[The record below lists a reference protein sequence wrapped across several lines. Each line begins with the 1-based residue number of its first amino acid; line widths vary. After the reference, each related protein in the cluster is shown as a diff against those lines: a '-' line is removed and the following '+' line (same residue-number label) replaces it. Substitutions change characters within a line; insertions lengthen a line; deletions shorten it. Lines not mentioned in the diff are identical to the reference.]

1 MISKLHQLNLHD
13 KIKYIYA
20 TVIKF
25 MILSGIV
32 SIIGLS
38 LLDIRFNSYVKG
50 AQKANN
56 AAKESIIDIS
66 SAARNIREMAL
77 NDDSST
83 YENYKNNV
91 KTVLTDSQT
100 QLDIIKNTNIIDDDL
115 YNQYVKALNEWG
127 NIGYDIINQIE
138 KGDLASA
145 KNKIHTVCT
154 PALNNLMSIA
164 DKMEDETNKE
174 ADQAILLSN
183 VVAVIGGVAIV
194 LFIVIASLISK
205 KIGAKITEMIIEPLR
220 DIDNVAK
227 DLANGNLH
235 SELTYHSDHSDD
247 ELGTLAHSLRK
258 SIRTLSSYVDD
269 IKRSMQEFSHGNFDV
284 KPEVEWK
291 GDFEEILHAFMSFEA
306 SMADIV
312 KNLQRVADQ
321 VAEGSEQ
328 IAASSTELAEGA
340 TNQAASVEELTAS
353 LASVS
358 ERVAQN
364 SQNARA
370 ISGRVDELGT
380 QLYESNGK
388 MSEMVTSM
396 SEIEKASK
404 EISKIIETINQIASQ
419 TNLLALNASI
429 EAARA
434 GDAGKGFAVVADQVS
449 ALAAQSAEAAKE
461 SASLIDT
468 SVAAVEK
475 GMVIANDTASQLGA
489 VVDNSRH
496 IVDEV
501 NNIADVLNT
510 QTEAIKQ
517 VDDGVEAINDVVQ
530 TNSATSQECAAASQ
544 DMSTQADTLR
554 GLIATLKIAHFKKN
568 NNK

>member
-13 KIKYIYA
+13 KIKCIYA

-77 NDDSST
+77 NDDSS
-83 YENYKNNV
+83 NYKNNV

-235 SELTYHSDHSDD
+235 SELTYHSDD

-306 SMADIV
+306 SMADLV

>member
-127 NIGYDIINQIE
+127 SIGYDIINQIE

-174 ADQAILLSN
+174 ANQAILSSN

-220 DIDNVAK
+220 EIDNVAK
-227 DLANGNLH
+227 DLASGNLH
-235 SELTYHSDHSDD
+235 SELTYHSDD
-247 ELGTLAHSLRK
+247 ELGALAHSLRK

-269 IKRSMQEFSHGNFDV
+269 IKRSMQEFSYGNFDV

-291 GDFEEILHAFMSFEA
+291 GDFEEILQAFMSFEA
-306 SMADIV
+306 SMADLV
-312 KNLQRVADQ
+312 KHLQRVADQ

-328 IAASSTELAEGA
+328 IASSSTELAEGA

-358 ERVAQN
+358 ESVAQN

-370 ISGRVDELGT
+370 ISGKVNELGT
-380 QLYESNGK
+380 QLDESNGK
-388 MSEMVTSM
+388 MGEMVTSM

-475 GMVIANDTASQLGA
+475 GMVIANDTASQLGV

-510 QTEAIKQ
+510 QTETIKQ
-517 VDDGVEAINDVVQ
+517 VDDGIEDINDVVQ

>member
-127 NIGYDIINQIE
+127 SIGYDIINQIE

-174 ADQAILLSN
+174 TNQAILSSN

-220 DIDNVAK
+220 EIDNVAK
-227 DLANGNLH
+227 DLASGNLH
-235 SELTYHSDHSDD
+235 SELTYHSDD
-247 ELGTLAHSLRK
+247 ELGALAHSLRK

-291 GDFEEILHAFMSFEA
+291 GDFEEILQAFMSFEA
-306 SMADIV
+306 SMADLV
-312 KNLQRVADQ
+312 KHLQRVADQ

-328 IAASSTELAEGA
+328 IASSSTELAEGA

-358 ERVAQN
+358 ESVAQN

-370 ISGRVDELGT
+370 ISGKVNELGT
-380 QLYESNGK
+380 QLDESNGK
-388 MSEMVTSM
+388 MGEMVTSM

-475 GMVIANDTASQLGA
+475 GMVIANDTASQLGV

-510 QTEAIKQ
+510 QTETIKQ
-517 VDDGVEAINDVVQ
+517 VDDGIEDINDVVQ

>member
-66 SAARNIREMAL
+66 SVARNIREMAL

-91 KTVLTDSQT
+91 NTVLTDSQT

-174 ADQAILLSN
+174 AEQAILSSN

-227 DLANGNLH
+227 DLASGNLH
-235 SELTYHSDHSDD
+235 SELTYHSDD
-247 ELGTLAHSLRK
+247 ELGALAHSLRK

-291 GDFEEILHAFMSFEA
+291 GDFEEILQAFMSFEA
-306 SMADIV
+306 SMADLV
-312 KNLQRVADQ
+312 KHLQRVADQ

-328 IAASSTELAEGA
+328 IASSSTELAEGA

-358 ERVAQN
+358 ESVAQN
-364 SQNARA
+364 SQNARE
-370 ISGRVDELGT
+370 ISGKVNELGT
-380 QLYESNGK
+380 QLDESNGK
-388 MSEMVTSM
+388 MGEMVTSM

-475 GMVIANDTASQLGA
+475 GMVIANDTASQLGV

-510 QTEAIKQ
+510 QTETIKQ
-517 VDDGVEAINDVVQ
+517 VDDGIEDINDVVQ

-554 GLIATLKIAHFKKN
+554 GLIATLKIAHFKK
-568 NNK
+568 K

>member
-174 ADQAILLSN
+174 ADQEILLSN
-183 VVAVIGGVAIV
+183 VVAVIGSVAIV

-227 DLANGNLH
+227 DLASGNLH
-235 SELTYHSDHSDD
+235 SELTYHSDD

-291 GDFEEILHAFMSFEA
+291 GDFEEILQAFMSFEA
-306 SMADIV
+306 SMADLV
-312 KNLQRVADQ
+312 KHLQRVADQ

-328 IAASSTELAEGA
+328 IASSSTELAEGA

-358 ERVAQN
+358 ESVAQN
-364 SQNARA
+364 SQNARE
-370 ISGRVDELGT
+370 ISGKVNELGT
-380 QLYESNGK
+380 QLDESNGK
-388 MSEMVTSM
+388 MGEMVTSM
-396 SEIEKASK
+396 GEIEKASK

-475 GMVIANDTASQLGA
+475 GMVIANDTASQLGV

-510 QTEAIKQ
+510 QTETIKQ
-517 VDDGVEAINDVVQ
+517 VDDGIEDINDVVQ

-554 GLIATLKIAHFKKN
+554 GLIATLKIAHFKK
-568 NNK
+568 K

>member
-91 KTVLTDSQT
+91 NTVLTDSQT

-227 DLANGNLH
+227 DLASGNLH
-235 SELTYHSDHSDD
+235 SELTYHSDD

-291 GDFEEILHAFMSFEA
+291 GDFEEILQAFMSFEA
-306 SMADIV
+306 SMADLV
-312 KNLQRVADQ
+312 KHLQRVADQ

-328 IAASSTELAEGA
+328 IASSSTELAEGA

-358 ERVAQN
+358 ESVAQN
-364 SQNARA
+364 SQNARE
-370 ISGRVDELGT
+370 ISGKVNELGT
-380 QLYESNGK
+380 QLDESNGK
-388 MSEMVTSM
+388 MGEMVTSM
-396 SEIEKASK
+396 GEIEKASK

-475 GMVIANDTASQLGA
+475 GMVIANDTASQLGV

-510 QTEAIKQ
+510 QTETIKQ
-517 VDDGVEAINDVVQ
+517 VDDGIEDINDVVQ

-554 GLIATLKIAHFKKN
+554 GLIATLKIAHFKK
-568 NNK
+568 K

>member
-227 DLANGNLH
+227 DLASGNLH
-235 SELTYHSDHSDD
+235 SELTYHSDD
-247 ELGTLAHSLRK
+247 ELGALAHSLRK

-291 GDFEEILHAFMSFEA
+291 GDFEEILDAFMSFEA
-306 SMADIV
+306 SMADLV
-312 KNLQRVADQ
+312 KHLQRVADQ

-328 IAASSTELAEGA
+328 IASSSTELAEGA

-358 ERVAQN
+358 ESVAQN
-364 SQNARA
+364 SQNARE
-370 ISGRVDELGT
+370 ISGKVNELGT
-380 QLYESNGK
+380 QLDESNGK
-388 MSEMVTSM
+388 MGEMVTSM

-475 GMVIANDTASQLGA
+475 GMVIANDTASQLGV

-510 QTEAIKQ
+510 QTETIKQ
-517 VDDGVEAINDVVQ
+517 VDDGIEDINDVVQ

-544 DMSTQADTLR
+544 DMSTQADTLM
-554 GLIATLKIAHFKKN
+554 GLIATLKIAHFKK
-568 NNK
+568 K

>member
-174 ADQAILLSN
+174 AEQAILSSN

-205 KIGAKITEMIIEPLR
+205 KKGAKITEMIIEPLR
-220 DIDNVAK
+220 EIDNVAK
-227 DLANGNLH
+227 DLASGNLH
-235 SELTYHSDHSDD
+235 SELTYHSDD
-247 ELGTLAHSLRK
+247 ELGALAHSLRK

-291 GDFEEILHAFMSFEA
+291 GDFEEILQAFMSFEA
-306 SMADIV
+306 SMADLV
-312 KNLQRVADQ
+312 KHLQRVADQ

-328 IAASSTELAEGA
+328 IASSSTELAEGA

-358 ERVAQN
+358 ESVAQN
-364 SQNARA
+364 SQNARE
-370 ISGRVDELGT
+370 ISGKVNELGT
-380 QLYESNGK
+380 QLDESNGK
-388 MSEMVTSM
+388 MGEMVTSM
-396 SEIEKASK
+396 GEIEKASK

-475 GMVIANDTASQLGA
+475 GMVIANDTASQLGV

-510 QTEAIKQ
+510 QTETIKQ
-517 VDDGVEAINDVVQ
+517 VDDGIEDINDVVQ

-554 GLIATLKIAHFKKN
+554 GLIATLKIAHFKK
-568 NNK
+568 K

>member
-1 MISKLHQLNLHD
+1 MISKLRQLNLHD

-127 NIGYDIINQIE
+127 SIGYDIINQIE

-174 ADQAILLSN
+174 ANQAILSSN

-220 DIDNVAK
+220 EIDNVAK
-227 DLANGNLH
+227 DLASGNLH
-235 SELTYHSDHSDD
+235 SELTYHSDD
-247 ELGTLAHSLRK
+247 ELGALAHSLRK

-291 GDFEEILHAFMSFEA
+291 GDFEEILDAFMSFEA
-306 SMADIV
+306 SMADLV
-312 KNLQRVADQ
+312 KHLQRVADQ

-328 IAASSTELAEGA
+328 IASSSTELAEGA

-358 ERVAQN
+358 ESVAQN

-370 ISGRVDELGT
+370 ISGKVNELGT
-380 QLYESNGK
+380 QLDESNGK
-388 MSEMVTSM
+388 MGEMVTSM

-475 GMVIANDTASQLGA
+475 GMVIANDTASQLGV

-510 QTEAIKQ
+510 QTETIKQ
-517 VDDGVEAINDVVQ
+517 VDDGIEDINDVVQ

-554 GLIATLKIAHFKKN
+554 GLIATLKIAHFKK
-568 NNK
+568 K

>member
-91 KTVLTDSQT
+91 KTVLTDSQI

-235 SELTYHSDHSDD
+235 SELTYHSDD

-291 GDFEEILHAFMSFEA
+291 GDFEEILYAFMSFEA
-306 SMADIV
+306 SMADLV
-312 KNLQRVADQ
+312 KHLQRVADQ

-328 IAASSTELAEGA
+328 IASSSTELAEGA

-364 SQNARA
+364 SQNARE
-370 ISGRVDELGT
+370 ISGKVNELGT
-380 QLYESNGK
+380 QLDESNGK
-388 MSEMVTSM
+388 MGEMVTSM
-396 SEIEKASK
+396 GEIEKASK

-475 GMVIANDTASQLGA
+475 GMVIANDTASQLGV

-510 QTEAIKQ
+510 QTETIKQ
-517 VDDGVEAINDVVQ
+517 VDDGIEDINDVVQ

>member
-91 KTVLTDSQT
+91 NTVLTDSQT

-174 ADQAILLSN
+174 AEQAILSSN

-227 DLANGNLH
+227 DLASGNLH
-235 SELTYHSDHSDD
+235 SELTYHSDD
-247 ELGTLAHSLRK
+247 ELGALAHSLRK

-291 GDFEEILHAFMSFEA
+291 GDFEEILQAFMSFEA
-306 SMADIV
+306 SMADLV
-312 KNLQRVADQ
+312 KHLQRVADQ

-328 IAASSTELAEGA
+328 IASSSTELAEGA

-364 SQNARA
+364 SQNARE
-370 ISGRVDELGT
+370 ISGKVNELGT
-380 QLYESNGK
+380 QLNESNGK
-388 MSEMVTSM
+388 MGEMVTSM
-396 SEIEKASK
+396 GEIEKASK

-475 GMVIANDTASQLGA
+475 GMVIANDTASQLGV

-510 QTEAIKQ
+510 QTETIKQ
-517 VDDGVEAINDVVQ
+517 VDDGIEDINDVVQ

-554 GLIATLKIAHFKKN
+554 GLIATLKIAHFKK
-568 NNK
+568 K

>member
-32 SIIGLS
+32 SIICLS

-174 ADQAILLSN
+174 VDQAILLSN

-235 SELTYHSDHSDD
+235 SELTYHSDD

-306 SMADIV
+306 SMADLV
-312 KNLQRVADQ
+312 KHLQRVADQ

-328 IAASSTELAEGA
+328 IASSSTELA
-340 TNQAASVEELTAS
+340 AS

-364 SQNARA
+364 SQNARE
-370 ISGRVDELGT
+370 ISGKVNELGT
-380 QLYESNGK
+380 QLDESNGK
-388 MSEMVTSM
+388 MGEMVTSM
-396 SEIEKASK
+396 GEIEKASK

-475 GMVIANDTASQLGA
+475 GMVIANDTASQLGV

-510 QTEAIKQ
+510 QTETIKQ
-517 VDDGVEAINDVVQ
+517 VDDGIEDINDVVQ

-554 GLIATLKIAHFKKN
+554 GLIATLKIAHLKKN

>member
-127 NIGYDIINQIE
+127 SIGYDIINQIE

-174 ADQAILLSN
+174 ANQAILSSN

-220 DIDNVAK
+220 EIDNVAK
-227 DLANGNLH
+227 DLASGNLH
-235 SELTYHSDHSDD
+235 SELTYHSDD
-247 ELGTLAHSLRK
+247 ELGALAHSLRK

-291 GDFEEILHAFMSFEA
+291 GDFEEILQAFMSFEA
-306 SMADIV
+306 SMADLV
-312 KNLQRVADQ
+312 KHLQRVADQ

-328 IAASSTELAEGA
+328 IASSSTELAEGA

-358 ERVAQN
+358 ESVAQN

-370 ISGRVDELGT
+370 ISGKVNELGT
-380 QLYESNGK
+380 QLDESNGK
-388 MSEMVTSM
+388 MGEMVTSM

-475 GMVIANDTASQLGA
+475 GMVIANDTASQLGV

-510 QTEAIKQ
+510 QTETIKQ
-517 VDDGVEAINDVVQ
+517 VDDGIEDINDVVQ

-568 NNK
+568 NKK

>member
-1 MISKLHQLNLHD
+1 MYKRQ
-13 KIKYIYA
+13 
-20 TVIKF
+20 
-25 MILSGIV
+25 
-32 SIIGLS
+32 
-38 LLDIRFNSYVKG
+38 
-50 AQKANN
+50 
-56 AAKESIIDIS
+56 AKESIIDIS

-235 SELTYHSDHSDD
+235 SELTYHSDD

-306 SMADIV
+306 SMADLV

-328 IAASSTELAEGA
+328 IASSSTELAEGA

-475 GMVIANDTASQLGA
+475 GMVIANDTASQLGV

>member
-127 NIGYDIINQIE
+127 SIGYDIINQIE

-174 ADQAILLSN
+174 AEQAILSSN

-220 DIDNVAK
+220 EIDNVAK
-227 DLANGNLH
+227 DLASGNLH
-235 SELTYHSDHSDD
+235 SELTYHSDD
-247 ELGTLAHSLRK
+247 ELGALAHSLRK

-291 GDFEEILHAFMSFEA
+291 GDFEEILQAFMSFEA
-306 SMADIV
+306 SMADLV
-312 KNLQRVADQ
+312 KHLQRVADQ

-328 IAASSTELAEGA
+328 IASSSTELAEGA

-364 SQNARA
+364 SQNARE
-370 ISGRVDELGT
+370 ISGKVNELGT
-380 QLYESNGK
+380 QLNESNGK
-388 MSEMVTSM
+388 MGEMVTSM
-396 SEIEKASK
+396 GEIEKASK

-475 GMVIANDTASQLGA
+475 GMVIANDTASQLGV

-510 QTEAIKQ
+510 QTETIKQ
-517 VDDGVEAINDVVQ
+517 VDDGIEDINDVVQ

-554 GLIATLKIAHFKKN
+554 GLIATLKIAHFKK
-568 NNK
+568 K

>member
-91 KTVLTDSQT
+91 KAVLTDSQT

-205 KIGAKITEMIIEPLR
+205 KIGAKITEMIIEPIR

-235 SELTYHSDHSDD
+235 SELTYHSDD

-291 GDFEEILHAFMSFEA
+291 GDFEEILQAFMSFEA
-306 SMADIV
+306 SMADLV
-312 KNLQRVADQ
+312 KHLQRVADQ

-328 IAASSTELAEGA
+328 IASSSTELAEGA

-353 LASVS
+353 LANVS

-364 SQNARA
+364 SQNART
-370 ISGRVDELGT
+370 ISGKVDELGT

-388 MSEMVTSM
+388 MSEMVISM

-517 VDDGVEAINDVVQ
+517 VDEGVEAINDVVQ

>member
-32 SIIGLS
+32 SIICLS

-205 KIGAKITEMIIEPLR
+205 KIGAKITEMIIEPIR

-235 SELTYHSDHSDD
+235 SELTYHSDD

-291 GDFEEILHAFMSFEA
+291 GDFEEILQAFMSFEA
-306 SMADIV
+306 SMADLV
-312 KNLQRVADQ
+312 KHLQRVADQ

-328 IAASSTELAEGA
+328 IASSSTELAEGA

-353 LASVS
+353 LANVS

-364 SQNARA
+364 SQNART
-370 ISGRVDELGT
+370 ISGKVDELGT

-388 MSEMVTSM
+388 MSEMVISM

-517 VDDGVEAINDVVQ
+517 VDEGVEAINDVVQ

>member
-227 DLANGNLH
+227 DLASGNLH
-235 SELTYHSDHSDD
+235 SELTYHSDD

-291 GDFEEILHAFMSFEA
+291 GDFEEILQAFMSFEA
-306 SMADIV
+306 SMADLV
-312 KNLQRVADQ
+312 KHLQRVADQ

-328 IAASSTELAEGA
+328 IASSSTELAEGA

-358 ERVAQN
+358 ESVAQN
-364 SQNARA
+364 SQNARE

-380 QLYESNGK
+380 QLDESNGK
-388 MSEMVTSM
+388 MGEMVTSM
-396 SEIEKASK
+396 GEIEKASK

-475 GMVIANDTASQLGA
+475 GMVIANDTASQLGV

-510 QTEAIKQ
+510 QTETIKQ
-517 VDDGVEAINDVVQ
+517 VDDGIEDINDVVQ

>member
-227 DLANGNLH
+227 DLASGNLH
-235 SELTYHSDHSDD
+235 SELTYHSDD
-247 ELGTLAHSLRK
+247 ELGALAHSLRK

-291 GDFEEILHAFMSFEA
+291 GDFEEILQAFMSFEA
-306 SMADIV
+306 SMADLV
-312 KNLQRVADQ
+312 KHLQRVADQ

-328 IAASSTELAEGA
+328 IASSSTELAEGA

-364 SQNARA
+364 SQNARE
-370 ISGRVDELGT
+370 ISGKVNELGT
-380 QLYESNGK
+380 QLDESNGK
-388 MSEMVTSM
+388 MGEMVTSM
-396 SEIEKASK
+396 GEIEKASK

-475 GMVIANDTASQLGA
+475 GMVIANDTASQLGV

-510 QTEAIKQ
+510 QTETIKQ
-517 VDDGVEAINDVVQ
+517 VDDGIEDINDVVQ

>member
-127 NIGYDIINQIE
+127 SIGYDIINQIE

-227 DLANGNLH
+227 DLASGNLH
-235 SELTYHSDHSDD
+235 SELTYHSDD

-291 GDFEEILHAFMSFEA
+291 GDFEEILQAFMSFEA
-306 SMADIV
+306 SMADLV
-312 KNLQRVADQ
+312 KHLQRVADQ

-328 IAASSTELAEGA
+328 IASSSTELAEGA

-358 ERVAQN
+358 ESVAQN
-364 SQNARA
+364 SQNARE
-370 ISGRVDELGT
+370 ISGKVNELGT
-380 QLYESNGK
+380 QLDESNGK
-388 MSEMVTSM
+388 MGEMVTSM
-396 SEIEKASK
+396 GEIEKASK

-475 GMVIANDTASQLGA
+475 GMVIANDTASQLGV

-510 QTEAIKQ
+510 QTETIKQ
-517 VDDGVEAINDVVQ
+517 VDDGIEDINDVVQ

-554 GLIATLKIAHFKKN
+554 GLIATLKIAHFKK
-568 NNK
+568 K

>member
-127 NIGYDIINQIE
+127 SIGYDIINQIE

-174 ADQAILLSN
+174 ANQAILSSN

-220 DIDNVAK
+220 EIDNVAK
-227 DLANGNLH
+227 DLASGNLH
-235 SELTYHSDHSDD
+235 SELTYHSDD
-247 ELGTLAHSLRK
+247 ELGALAHSLRK

-291 GDFEEILHAFMSFEA
+291 GDFEEILDAFMSFEA
-306 SMADIV
+306 SMADLV
-312 KNLQRVADQ
+312 KHLQRVADQ

-328 IAASSTELAEGA
+328 IASSSTELAEGA

-358 ERVAQN
+358 ESVAQN

-370 ISGRVDELGT
+370 ISGKVNELGT
-380 QLYESNGK
+380 QLDESNGK
-388 MSEMVTSM
+388 MGEMVTSM

-475 GMVIANDTASQLGA
+475 GMVIANDTASQLGV

-510 QTEAIKQ
+510 QTETIKQ
-517 VDDGVEAINDVVQ
+517 VDDGIEDINDVVQ

-554 GLIATLKIAHFKKN
+554 GLIATLKIAHFKK
-568 NNK
+568 K

>member
-205 KIGAKITEMIIEPLR
+205 KIGAKITEMIIEPIR

-235 SELTYHSDHSDD
+235 SELTYHSDD

-291 GDFEEILHAFMSFEA
+291 GDFEEILQAFMSFEA
-306 SMADIV
+306 SMADLV
-312 KNLQRVADQ
+312 KHLQRVADQ
-321 VAEGSEQ
+321 MAEGSEQ
-328 IAASSTELAEGA
+328 IASSSTELAEGA

-353 LASVS
+353 LANVS

-364 SQNARA
+364 SQNART
-370 ISGRVDELGT
+370 ISGKVDELGT

-388 MSEMVTSM
+388 MSEMVISM

-517 VDDGVEAINDVVQ
+517 VDEGVEAINDVVQ

>member
-235 SELTYHSDHSDD
+235 SELTYHSDD

-291 GDFEEILHAFMSFEA
+291 GDFEEILDAFMSFEA
-306 SMADIV
+306 SMADLV
-312 KNLQRVADQ
+312 KHLQRVADQ

-328 IAASSTELAEGA
+328 IASSSTELAEGA

-364 SQNARA
+364 SQNARE
-370 ISGRVDELGT
+370 ISGKVNELGT
-380 QLYESNGK
+380 QLDESNGK
-388 MSEMVTSM
+388 MGEMVTSM
-396 SEIEKASK
+396 GEIEKASK

-475 GMVIANDTASQLGA
+475 GMVIANDTASQLGV

-510 QTEAIKQ
+510 QTETIKQ
-517 VDDGVEAINDVVQ
+517 VDDGIEDINDVVQ

>member
-127 NIGYDIINQIE
+127 SIGYDIINQIE

-154 PALNNLMSIA
+154 PALNNLMSIV

-174 ADQAILLSN
+174 ANQAILSSN

-220 DIDNVAK
+220 EIDNVAK
-227 DLANGNLH
+227 DLASGNLH
-235 SELTYHSDHSDD
+235 SELTYHSDD
-247 ELGTLAHSLRK
+247 ELGALAHSLRK

-291 GDFEEILHAFMSFEA
+291 GDFEEILDAFMSFEA
-306 SMADIV
+306 SMADLV
-312 KNLQRVADQ
+312 KHLQRVADQ

-328 IAASSTELAEGA
+328 IASSSTELAEGA
-340 TNQAASVEELTAS
+340 TNQAASVEELTAF

-358 ERVAQN
+358 ESVAQN
-364 SQNARA
+364 SQNARE
-370 ISGRVDELGT
+370 ISGKVNELGT
-380 QLYESNGK
+380 QLDESNGK
-388 MSEMVTSM
+388 MGEMVTSM

-475 GMVIANDTASQLGA
+475 GMVIANDTASQLGV

-510 QTEAIKQ
+510 QTETIKQ
-517 VDDGVEAINDVVQ
+517 VDDGIEDINDVVQ

-554 GLIATLKIAHFKKN
+554 GLIATLKIAHFKK
-568 NNK
+568 K

>member
-13 KIKYIYA
+13 KIKYIYT

-205 KIGAKITEMIIEPLR
+205 KIGDKITEMIIEPLR

-235 SELTYHSDHSDD
+235 SELTYHSDD

-291 GDFEEILHAFMSFEA
+291 GDFEEILHAFMGFEA
-306 SMADIV
+306 SMADLV

>member
-183 VVAVIGGVAIV
+183 VVAVIGGMAIV

-205 KIGAKITEMIIEPLR
+205 KIGAKITEMIIEPIR

-235 SELTYHSDHSDD
+235 SELTYHSDD

-269 IKRSMQEFSHGNFDV
+269 IKRFMQEFSHGNFDV

-291 GDFEEILHAFMSFEA
+291 GDFEEILQAFMSFEA
-306 SMADIV
+306 SMADLV
-312 KNLQRVADQ
+312 KHLQRVADQ

-328 IAASSTELAEGA
+328 IASSSTELAEGA

-364 SQNARA
+364 SQNARE
-370 ISGRVDELGT
+370 ISGKVNELGT
-380 QLYESNGK
+380 QLDESNGK
-388 MSEMVTSM
+388 MGEMVTSM
-396 SEIEKASK
+396 GEIEKASK

-475 GMVIANDTASQLGA
+475 GMVIANDTASQLGV

-510 QTEAIKQ
+510 QTETIKQ
-517 VDDGVEAINDVVQ
+517 VDDGIEDINDVVQ

>member
-38 LLDIRFNSYVKG
+38 FLDIRFNSYVKG

-174 ADQAILLSN
+174 ADQAILLGN

-205 KIGAKITEMIIEPLR
+205 KIGAKITEMIIEPIR

-235 SELTYHSDHSDD
+235 SELTYHSDD

-291 GDFEEILHAFMSFEA
+291 GDFEEILQAFMSFEA
-306 SMADIV
+306 SMADLV
-312 KNLQRVADQ
+312 KHLQRVADQ

-328 IAASSTELAEGA
+328 IASSSTELAEGA

-353 LASVS
+353 LANVS

-364 SQNARA
+364 SQNART
-370 ISGRVDELGT
+370 ISGKVDELGT

-388 MSEMVTSM
+388 MSEMVISM

-517 VDDGVEAINDVVQ
+517 VDEGVEAINDVVQ

>member
-1 MISKLHQLNLHD
+1 MISKLRQLNLHD

-115 YNQYVKALNEWG
+115 YNQYVKALNEWDS
-127 NIGYDIINQIE
+127 IGYDIINQIE

-174 ADQAILLSN
+174 AEQAILSSN

-220 DIDNVAK
+220 EIDNVAK
-227 DLANGNLH
+227 DLASGNLH
-235 SELTYHSDHSDD
+235 SELTYHSDD
-247 ELGTLAHSLRK
+247 ELGALAHSLRK

-291 GDFEEILHAFMSFEA
+291 GDFEEILDAFMSFEA
-306 SMADIV
+306 SMADLV
-312 KNLQRVADQ
+312 KHLQRVADQ

-328 IAASSTELAEGA
+328 IASSSTELAEGA

-358 ERVAQN
+358 ESVAQN
-364 SQNARA
+364 SQNARE
-370 ISGRVDELGT
+370 ISGKVNELGT
-380 QLYESNGK
+380 QLDESNGK
-388 MSEMVTSM
+388 MGEMVTSM

-475 GMVIANDTASQLGA
+475 GMVIANDTASQLGV

-510 QTEAIKQ
+510 QTETIKQ
-517 VDDGVEAINDVVQ
+517 VDDGIEDINDVVQ

-554 GLIATLKIAHFKKN
+554 GLIATLKIAHFKK
-568 NNK
+568 K

>member
-205 KIGAKITEMIIEPLR
+205 KIGAKITEMIIEPIR

-235 SELTYHSDHSDD
+235 SELTYHSDD

-291 GDFEEILHAFMSFEA
+291 GDFEEILQAFMSFEA
-306 SMADIV
+306 SMADLV
-312 KNLQRVADQ
+312 KHLQRVADQ

-328 IAASSTELAEGA
+328 IASSSTELAEGA

-353 LASVS
+353 LANVS

-364 SQNARA
+364 SQNART
-370 ISGRVDELGT
+370 ISGKVDELGT

-388 MSEMVTSM
+388 MSEMVISM

>member
-127 NIGYDIINQIE
+127 SIGYDIINQIE

-174 ADQAILLSN
+174 ANQAILSSN

-220 DIDNVAK
+220 EIDNVAK
-227 DLANGNLH
+227 DLASGNLH
-235 SELTYHSDHSDD
+235 SELTYHSDD
-247 ELGTLAHSLRK
+247 ELGALAHSLRK

-291 GDFEEILHAFMSFEA
+291 GDFEEILDAFMSFEA
-306 SMADIV
+306 SMADLV
-312 KNLQRVADQ
+312 KHLQRVADQ

-328 IAASSTELAEGA
+328 IASSSTELAEGA

-358 ERVAQN
+358 ESVAQN

-370 ISGRVDELGT
+370 ISGKVNELGT
-380 QLYESNGK
+380 QLDESNGK
-388 MSEMVTSM
+388 MGEMVTSM

-475 GMVIANDTASQLGA
+475 GMVIANDTASQLGV

-510 QTEAIKQ
+510 QTETIKQ
-517 VDDGVEAINDVVQ
+517 VDDGIEDINDVVQ

-554 GLIATLKIAHFKKN
+554 GLIATLKIAYFKK
-568 NNK
+568 K

>member
-50 AQKANN
+50 AQKAND

-127 NIGYDIINQIE
+127 SIGYDIINQIE

-174 ADQAILLSN
+174 AEQAILSSN

-220 DIDNVAK
+220 EIDNVAK
-227 DLANGNLH
+227 DLASGNLH
-235 SELTYHSDHSDD
+235 SELTYHSDD
-247 ELGTLAHSLRK
+247 ELGALAHSLRK

-291 GDFEEILHAFMSFEA
+291 GDFEEILDAFMSFEA
-306 SMADIV
+306 SMADLV
-312 KNLQRVADQ
+312 KHLQRVADQ

-328 IAASSTELAEGA
+328 IASSSTELAEGA

-358 ERVAQN
+358 ESVAQN
-364 SQNARA
+364 SQNARE
-370 ISGRVDELGT
+370 ISGKVNELGT
-380 QLYESNGK
+380 QLDESNGK
-388 MSEMVTSM
+388 MGEMVTSM

-475 GMVIANDTASQLGA
+475 GMVIANDTASQLGV

-510 QTEAIKQ
+510 QTETIKQ
-517 VDDGVEAINDVVQ
+517 VDDGIEDINDVVQ

-554 GLIATLKIAHFKKN
+554 GLIATLKIAHFKK
-568 NNK
+568 K

>member
-227 DLANGNLH
+227 DLASGNLH
-235 SELTYHSDHSDD
+235 SELTYHSDD

-291 GDFEEILHAFMSFEA
+291 GDFEEILQAFMSFEA
-306 SMADIV
+306 SMADLV
-312 KNLQRVADQ
+312 KHLQRVADQ

-328 IAASSTELAEGA
+328 IASSSTELAEGA
-340 TNQAASVEELTAS
+340 TNQAASVEKLTAS

-358 ERVAQN
+358 ESVAQN
-364 SQNARA
+364 SQNARE
-370 ISGRVDELGT
+370 ISGKVNELGT
-380 QLYESNGK
+380 QLDESNGK
-388 MSEMVTSM
+388 MGEMVTSM
-396 SEIEKASK
+396 GEIEKASK

-475 GMVIANDTASQLGA
+475 GMVIANDTASQLGV

-510 QTEAIKQ
+510 QTETIKQ
-517 VDDGVEAINDVVQ
+517 VDDGIEDINDVVQ

>member
-115 YNQYVKALNEWG
+115 YNQYVKALNEWC

-205 KIGAKITEMIIEPLR
+205 KIGAKITEMIIEPIR

-235 SELTYHSDHSDD
+235 SELTYHSDD

-291 GDFEEILHAFMSFEA
+291 GDFEEILQAFMSFEA
-306 SMADIV
+306 SMADLV
-312 KNLQRVADQ
+312 KHLQRVADQ

-328 IAASSTELAEGA
+328 IASSSTELAEGA

-353 LASVS
+353 LANVS

-364 SQNARA
+364 SQNART
-370 ISGRVDELGT
+370 ISGKVDELGT

-388 MSEMVTSM
+388 MSEMVISM

-517 VDDGVEAINDVVQ
+517 VDEGVEAINDVVQ

>member
-56 AAKESIIDIS
+56 ATKESIIDIS

-127 NIGYDIINQIE
+127 SIGYDIINQIE

-174 ADQAILLSN
+174 ANQAILSSN

-220 DIDNVAK
+220 EIDNVAK
-227 DLANGNLH
+227 DLASGNLH
-235 SELTYHSDHSDD
+235 SELTYHSDD
-247 ELGTLAHSLRK
+247 ELGALAHSLRK

-291 GDFEEILHAFMSFEA
+291 GDFEEILDAFMSFEA
-306 SMADIV
+306 SMADLV
-312 KNLQRVADQ
+312 KHLQRVADQ

-328 IAASSTELAEGA
+328 IASSSTELAEGA

-358 ERVAQN
+358 ESVAQN

-370 ISGRVDELGT
+370 ISGKVNELGT
-380 QLYESNGK
+380 QLDESNGK
-388 MSEMVTSM
+388 MGEMVTSM

-475 GMVIANDTASQLGA
+475 GMVIANDTASQLGV

-510 QTEAIKQ
+510 QTETIKQ
-517 VDDGVEAINDVVQ
+517 VDDGIEDINDVVQ

-554 GLIATLKIAHFKKN
+554 GLIATLKIAHFKK
-568 NNK
+568 K

>member
-227 DLANGNLH
+227 DLASGNLH
-235 SELTYHSDHSDD
+235 SELTYHSDD
-247 ELGTLAHSLRK
+247 ELGTSAHSLRK

-291 GDFEEILHAFMSFEA
+291 GDFEEILQAFMSFEA
-306 SMADIV
+306 SMADLV
-312 KNLQRVADQ
+312 KHLQRVADQ

-328 IAASSTELAEGA
+328 IASSSTELAEGA

-358 ERVAQN
+358 ESVAQN
-364 SQNARA
+364 SQNARE
-370 ISGRVDELGT
+370 ISGKVNELGT
-380 QLYESNGK
+380 QLDESNGK
-388 MSEMVTSM
+388 MGEMVTSM
-396 SEIEKASK
+396 GEIEKASK

-475 GMVIANDTASQLGA
+475 GMVIANDTASQLGV

-510 QTEAIKQ
+510 QTETIKQ
-517 VDDGVEAINDVVQ
+517 VDDGIEDINDVVQ

>member
-83 YENYKNNV
+83 YEIYKNNV

-127 NIGYDIINQIE
+127 SIGYDIINQIE

-174 ADQAILLSN
+174 ANQAILSSN

-220 DIDNVAK
+220 EIDNVAK
-227 DLANGNLH
+227 DLASGNLH
-235 SELTYHSDHSDD
+235 SELTYHSDD
-247 ELGTLAHSLRK
+247 ELGALAHSLRK

-291 GDFEEILHAFMSFEA
+291 GDFEEILDAFMSFEA
-306 SMADIV
+306 SMADLV
-312 KNLQRVADQ
+312 KHLQRVADQ

-328 IAASSTELAEGA
+328 IASSSTELAEGA

-358 ERVAQN
+358 ESVAQN

-370 ISGRVDELGT
+370 ISGKVNELGT
-380 QLYESNGK
+380 QLDESNGK
-388 MSEMVTSM
+388 MGEMVTSM

-475 GMVIANDTASQLGA
+475 GMVIANDTASQLGV

-510 QTEAIKQ
+510 QTETIKQ
-517 VDDGVEAINDVVQ
+517 VDDGIEDINDVVQ

-554 GLIATLKIAHFKKN
+554 GLIATLKIAHFKK
-568 NNK
+568 K

>member
-1 MISKLHQLNLHD
+1 MISKLHKLNLHD

-127 NIGYDIINQIE
+127 SIGYDIINQIE

-174 ADQAILLSN
+174 AEQAILSSN

-227 DLANGNLH
+227 DLASGNLH
-235 SELTYHSDHSDD
+235 SELTYHSDD
-247 ELGTLAHSLRK
+247 ELGALAHSLRK

-291 GDFEEILHAFMSFEA
+291 GDFEEILDAFMSFEA
-306 SMADIV
+306 SMADLV
-312 KNLQRVADQ
+312 KHLQRVADQ

-328 IAASSTELAEGA
+328 IASSSTELAEGA

-358 ERVAQN
+358 ESVAQN
-364 SQNARA
+364 SQNARE
-370 ISGRVDELGT
+370 ISGKVNELGT
-380 QLYESNGK
+380 QLDESNGK
-388 MSEMVTSM
+388 MGEMVTSM

-475 GMVIANDTASQLGA
+475 GMVIANDTASQLGV

-510 QTEAIKQ
+510 QTETIKQ
-517 VDDGVEAINDVVQ
+517 VDDGIEDINDVVQ

-554 GLIATLKIAHFKKN
+554 GLIATLKIAHFKK
-568 NNK
+568 K

>member
-1 MISKLHQLNLHD
+1 MISKLHKLNLHD

-127 NIGYDIINQIE
+127 SIGYDIINQIE

-174 ADQAILLSN
+174 ANQAILSSN

-220 DIDNVAK
+220 EIDNVAK
-227 DLANGNLH
+227 DLASGNLH
-235 SELTYHSDHSDD
+235 SELTYHSDD
-247 ELGTLAHSLRK
+247 ELGALAHSLRK

-291 GDFEEILHAFMSFEA
+291 GDFEEILDAFMSFEA
-306 SMADIV
+306 SMADLV
-312 KNLQRVADQ
+312 KHLQRVADQ

-328 IAASSTELAEGA
+328 IASSSTELAEGA

-358 ERVAQN
+358 ESVAQN
-364 SQNARA
+364 SQNARE
-370 ISGRVDELGT
+370 ISGKVNELGT
-380 QLYESNGK
+380 QLDESNGK
-388 MSEMVTSM
+388 MGEMVTSM

-475 GMVIANDTASQLGA
+475 GMVIANDTASQLGV

-510 QTEAIKQ
+510 QTETIKQ
-517 VDDGVEAINDVVQ
+517 VDDGIEDINDVVQ

-554 GLIATLKIAHFKKN
+554 GLIATLKIAHFKK
-568 NNK
+568 K

>member
-50 AQKANN
+50 AQKAND

-91 KTVLTDSQT
+91 KAVLTDSQT

-174 ADQAILLSN
+174 AEQAILSSN

-220 DIDNVAK
+220 EIDNVAK
-227 DLANGNLH
+227 DLASGNLH
-235 SELTYHSDHSDD
+235 SELTYHSDD
-247 ELGTLAHSLRK
+247 ELGALAHSLRK

-291 GDFEEILHAFMSFEA
+291 GDFEEILQAFMSFEA
-306 SMADIV
+306 SMADLV
-312 KNLQRVADQ
+312 KHLQRVADQ

-328 IAASSTELAEGA
+328 IASSSTELAEGA

-358 ERVAQN
+358 ESVAQN
-364 SQNARA
+364 SQNARE
-370 ISGRVDELGT
+370 ISGKVNELGT
-380 QLYESNGK
+380 QLDESNGK
-388 MSEMVTSM
+388 MGEMVTSM

-475 GMVIANDTASQLGA
+475 GMVIANDTASQLGV

-510 QTEAIKQ
+510 QTETIKQ
-517 VDDGVEAINDVVQ
+517 VDDGIEDINDVVQ

-554 GLIATLKIAHFKKN
+554 GLIATLKIAHFKK
-568 NNK
+568 K

>member
-50 AQKANN
+50 AQKAND

-91 KTVLTDSQT
+91 KAVLTDSQT

-127 NIGYDIINQIE
+127 SIGYDIINQIE

-154 PALNNLMSIA
+154 PTLNNLMSIA

-174 ADQAILLSN
+174 AEQAILSSN

-220 DIDNVAK
+220 EIDNVAK
-227 DLANGNLH
+227 DLASGNLH
-235 SELTYHSDHSDD
+235 SELTYHSDD
-247 ELGTLAHSLRK
+247 ELGALAHSLRK

-291 GDFEEILHAFMSFEA
+291 GDFEEILDAFMSFEA
-306 SMADIV
+306 SMADLV
-312 KNLQRVADQ
+312 KHLQRVADQ

-328 IAASSTELAEGA
+328 IASSSTELAEGA

-358 ERVAQN
+358 ESVAQN
-364 SQNARA
+364 SQNARE
-370 ISGRVDELGT
+370 ISGKVNELGT
-380 QLYESNGK
+380 QLDESNGK
-388 MSEMVTSM
+388 MGEMVTSM

-475 GMVIANDTASQLGA
+475 GMVIANDTASQLGV

-510 QTEAIKQ
+510 QTETIKQ
-517 VDDGVEAINDVVQ
+517 VDDGIEDINDVVQ

-554 GLIATLKIAHFKKN
+554 GLIATLKIAHFKK
-568 NNK
+568 K